1 MRIPANVHISGI
13 HYAVEVI
20 PTRANALCNKFSASI
35 DYEGQTIAIG
45 EQSPESMKVS
55 FWHEIFHGMMQS
67 IGLDDHDEKLIE
79 GLAHQM
85 FLFVKDNPE
94 VFQS

>member
-1 MRIPANVHISGI
+1 MRIPDNVRISGI
-13 HYAVEVI
+13 PYAIEII
-20 PTRANALCNKFSASI
+20 PAKAGALNTKFAAAI
-35 DYEGQTIAIG
+35 DYDGQTIAIG
-45 EQSPESMKVS
+45 EQAPESMRVS
-55 FWHEIFHGMMQS
+55 FWHEVIHGMLS
-67 IGLDDHDEKLIE
+67 SLGLDEHDEKLVE